1 MERRKKAR
9 ELQDDMM
16 ESAHRIW
23 LAGLGAMVVAQE
35 EGSKAFKT
43 LVDRGEGVEKKGRQ
57 QVEKAKDTVG
67 GFRTVAE
74 SYWETMG
81 RTVDDQ
87 ITAVIHRLGVPTKDE
102 IAKLTAKVEELTKSV
117 EKLRT
122 QQATA
127 GAKTTSKSSTTRKS
141 AGTTKN

>member
-1 MERRKKAR
+1 MERKKKAR
-9 ELQDDMM
+9 ELQGDMM

-43 LVDRGEGVEKKGRQ
+43 LVDKGEGVEKRGKKR
-57 QVEKAKDTVG
+57 VEQAKDSVG

-74 SYWETMG
+74 SYWETMS
-81 RTVDDQ
+81 RTVDEQ

-102 IAKLTAKVEELTKSV
+102 ISNLTDKVDELTRSV
-117 EKLRT
+117 EKLRAE
-122 QQATA
+122 QA
-127 GAKTTSKSSTTRKS
+127 GATRASAKSTTTRKS
-141 AGTTKN
+141 TSTKN

>member
-9 ELQDDMM
+9 ELQEDMM

-43 LVDRGEGVEKKGRQ
+43 LVDKGEDVEKKGRQ
-57 QVEKAKDTVG
+57 RVEKAKDTVG

-74 SYWETMG
+74 SYWETMS
-81 RTVDDQ
+81 RTMDEQ

-102 IAKLTAKVEELTKSV
+102 IANLTAKVDGLTKSV
-117 EKLRT
+117 EKLRST
-122 QQATA
+122 QGTGTTTA
-127 GAKTTSKSSTTRKS
+127 KSTTTRKRTS
-141 AGTTKN
+141 TAKK